1 MTFRL
6 NEDQL
11 LIQETA
17 RDVAQEKIAPLA
29 QGYDERS
36 EFPWQSVKY
45 LQELG
50 FMAMMVDEDW
60 GGSGLDT
67 LSYSLAMEEVSKACA
82 STGVT
87 MSVNNSL
94 YAYPVET
101 FGTNDQKEKFL
112 RPVISE
118 KLGAFAL
125 SEPDAGSDPASMKTY
140 AKKEGDE
147 WVLNGSKMWIT
158 NGGAASYY
166 VVFAV
171 TDKEKGH
178 HGISAFIV
186 EKGDPG
192 FEIGPPEKKLG
203 IRASSTT
210 PLSFDNCRIPI
221 DRLLGSEGEGFKI
234 AMKTLDGGRIGI
246 ASQALGIGKAALESA
261 IKYSKER
268 VAFGRQIGKFQG
280 IQWMI
285 ANAAVELD
293 AARELIWR
301 AAMLKD
307 AGKRYVK
314 EAAMAKLYA
323 SEVAV
328 RAADMCVQVHGGA
341 GYSNDFPAQRYWRDS
356 KITAIYEGTSEILR
370 LVIGRE
376 VLGKF

>member
-11 LIQETA
+11 LIRETA
-17 RDVAQEKIAPLA
+17 RDVAQEQIAPLA

-36 EFPWQSVKY
+36 EFPWQSVSY

-50 FMAMMVDEDW
+50 FMAMMVEEKW

-67 LSYSLAMEEVSKACA
+67 LSYSLAMEEISKACA

-94 YAYPVET
+94 YSYPVET
-101 FGTNDQKEKFL
+101 FGSESQRENFL
-112 RPVISE
+112 KPVISE

-125 SEPDAGSDPASMKTY
+125 SEPDAGSDPASMRTN
-140 AKKEGDE
+140 AKLEAGE
-147 WVLNGSKMWIT
+147 WVINGSKMWIT

-171 TDKEKGH
+171 TDKSKGH
-178 HGISAFIV
+178 RGISAFIL
-186 EKGDPG
+186 EKGDEG
-192 FEIGPPEKKLG
+192 FEIGSPEKKLG

-210 PLSFDNCRIPI
+210 PLNFDNCRIPQ
-221 DRLLGSEGEGFKI
+221 DRLLGKEGEGFKI

-246 ASQALGIGKAALESA
+246 ASQALGIGMAALESA
-261 IKYSKER
+261 VKYSKER
-268 VAFGRQIGKFQG
+268 EAFGQQIGKFQG

-285 ANAAVELD
+285 ANATVELD
-293 AARELIWR
+293 AARELIWK
-301 AAMLKD
+301 AAMMKD
-307 AGKRYVK
+307 AGERFVK

-323 SEVAV
+323 SEAAV
-328 RAADMCVQVHGGA
+328 RAADMAVQVHGGA

-370 LVIGRE
+370 LVIARE
-376 VLGKF
+376 TLGKF